1 MKKLKEFLLLIAL
14 MAFTVLPVVIFMF
27 WPERYPNLPAF
38 ADRWHYFKMMISDS
52 IFLSALGRT
61 VAWMLALCGLTA
73 MAGGIMLWRL
83 RKRFFLYRGLVYVAA
98 FFLFLVVT
106 LLCSVA
112 QAWTLGSNLAWI
124 LPLQC
129 SALALLLVW
138 LVELVVGAIRK
149 KEARKR
155 TGNERPAA
163 HCVAPSK
170 NSTKHA

>member
-1 MKKLKEFLLLIAL
+1 
-14 MAFTVLPVVIFMF
+14 
-27 WPERYPNLPAF
+27 
-38 ADRWHYFKMMISDS
+38 
-52 IFLSALGRT
+52 
-61 VAWMLALCGLTA
+61 
-73 MAGGIMLWRL
+73 MLWRL

>member
-73 MAGGIMLWRL
+73 MGGGD
-83 RKRFFLYRGLVYVAA
+83 YAVAVEKA
-98 FFLFLVVT
+98 FFPVPRACVCGSFFSVFGCYAVV
-106 LLCSVA
+106 
-112 QAWTLGSNLAWI
+112 
-124 LPLQC
+124 
-129 SALALLLVW
+129 
-138 LVELVVGAIRK
+138 
-149 KEARKR
+149 
-155 TGNERPAA
+155 
-163 HCVAPSK
+163 
-170 NSTKHA
+170 